1 MRQRASQSATY
12 TGNMKY
18 SAKDGSV
25 EWKSSLPDSDWAE
38 LDLPLNL
45 IMDAGNFRTGWR
57 KLKPGD
63 VGFRWHA
70 EAYSGKWPAEPE
82 ENQGYDREDKPW
94 SKAMSFLVTGKN
106 VDNEVVEFA
115 ASSKLL
121 MSSLD
126 DMLDAFE
133 DAGGGPG
140 KAAKVVLA
148 KNNKIKTKNG
158 SFYAPEF
165 EVKEVIDREDFFAGM
180 DIAAPDALWSEP
192 GQAAPTVQPQV
203 AASKAAPASSSDD
216 DGDFF

>member
-38 LDLPLNL
+38 LDVPLAL

-70 EAYSGKWPAEPE
+70 EAYSGKWPAEPD

-94 SKAMSFLVTGKN
+94 SKAMSFLVTGKA
-106 VDNEVVEFA
+106 VDGEVVEFA

-140 KAAKVVLA
+140 KAAKVKLA
-148 KNNKIKTKNG
+148 KNEKIKTKNG
-158 SFYAPEF
+158 SFYAPVW
-165 EVKEVIDREDFFAGM
+165 EVVEVIDRDENFGGM
-180 DIAAPDALWSEP
+180 DISAPENLWSDAN
-192 GQAAPTVQPQV
+192 GAPMTVQPKV
-203 AASKAAPASSSDD
+203 EASGADSADA
-216 DGDFF
+216 DFF

>member
-25 EWKSSLPDSDWAE
+25 EFKSSLPDSDWQE
-38 LDLPLNL
+38 LDVPLAL
-45 IMDAGNFRTGWR
+45 VMDAGNFRTGWR

-82 ENQGYDREDKPW
+82 ENQGYEREDKPW
-94 SKAMSFLVTGKN
+94 SKAMSFLVSGKA
-106 VDNEVVEFA
+106 VDGEVVEFA

-126 DMLDAFE
+126 DMLDSFE
-133 DAGGGPG
+133 EQGGGPG
-140 KAAKVVLA
+140 KAAKVKLA
-148 KNNKIKTKNG
+148 KNEKIKTKNG
-158 SFYAPEF
+158 SFYAPVW
-165 EVKEVIDREDFFAGM
+165 EVVEVVDREDHFAGM
-180 DIAAPDALWSEP
+180 DISAPENLWHEQGGASV
-192 GQAAPTVQPQV
+192 TVQPQV
-203 AASKAAPASSSDD
+203 ATSKAAPAASAD